1 MELMTR
7 SPVASSL
14 LARSAFAANRF
25 IPLGATCLALA
36 TAALAAQKVSGR
48 VTNDGGTPR
57 AAAQV
62 RFEPGGKI
70 ATTNPDGAFTIN
82 DLPDGRY
89 TVTVQ
94 SEGAS
99 QSFDATVKG
108 GHLSPETL
116 KLQKPAE
123 QRVSGRVVDR
133 DRKGLEGLKVSIAA
147 RQGEPVLTDS
157 EGRFFLTILPGT
169 YKITVTADGKTQK
182 FDVTVADG
190 RMTPSELTF

>member
-1 MELMTR
+1 MAC
-7 SPVASSL
+7 SSVASSL
-14 LARSAFAANRF
+14 LPRSAFAANRF
-25 IPLGATCLALA
+25 IPLGAACLALA

-70 ATTNPDGAFTIN
+70 ATTNPDAFTIN

-99 QSFDATVKG
+99 QSFDGTVKA

-116 KLQKPAE
+116 KLRRPAE
-123 QRVSGRVVDR
+123 QRVTGKVVDR
-133 DRKGLEGLKVSIAA
+133 DGKGLEGLKVSIAA

-157 EGRFFLTILPGT
+157 EGRFFLTILPGA

-182 FDVTVADG
+182 NFDVTVADG
-190 RMTPSELTF
+190 RMTPSQLTF